1 VPVGRHFR
9 LITFR
14 VWNVNLEVNMCLSNL
29 FIDSDGQQEEVMRDV
44 AQMQAHNNGFMFIG
58 LLGEQKF
65 VEGKVKSIDF
75 VDKHSVVLR
84 QP

>member
-1 VPVGRHFR
+1 MPVGRHSR

-44 AQMQAHNNGFMFIG
+44 AQMEAHNNGFMFTG
-58 LLGEQKF
+58 LLREQKF